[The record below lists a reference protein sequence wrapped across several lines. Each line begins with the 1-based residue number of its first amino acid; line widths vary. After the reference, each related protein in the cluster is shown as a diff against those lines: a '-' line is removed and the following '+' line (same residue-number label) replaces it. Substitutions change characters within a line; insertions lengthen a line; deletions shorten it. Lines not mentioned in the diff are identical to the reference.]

1 MERIRVDLPPARMMA
16 MQEADV
22 FGLGSDDFVLFMMK
36 DDSPGF
42 VISEVNIEIWIVHGM
57 ER

>member
-1 MERIRVDLPPARMMA
+1 
-16 MQEADV
+16 MQDVDV
-22 FGLGSDDFVLFMMK
+22 FGLGSNDFVLFMMK

-42 VISEVNIEIWIVHGM
+42 VISEVNIELLIDHGM

>member
-1 MERIRVDLPPARMMA
+1 VDFPAARMIA

-22 FGLGSDDFVLFMMK
+22 FGLGSDNFARFMMK

-42 VISEVNIEIWIVHGM
+42 VISAVHFEIWIVHGM